1 MDHIQEEQ
9 ADKDEPSCCPL
20 MEQLDPK
27 GDIVLVVGRRHLF
40 VSSRVLELS
49 CLFFQKMLQPNTF
62 VEGAEQPNA
71 EQPPTKQLQ
80 EDHPDTFYL
89 ICLVLHYL
97 PAHPPDSIADYHSLA
112 DFMQFLWL

>member
-1 MDHIQEEQ
+1 MDHIQEVQ
-9 ADKDEPSCCPL
+9 ADKDEPSCCSL
-20 MEQLDPK
+20 TEQLDPK
-27 GDIVLVVGRRHLF
+27 GHVVLVVGRRHLL

-49 CLFFQKMLQPNTF
+49 SPFFKKMLQSNTF

-71 EQPPTKQLQ
+71 EKPPIKQLQ

-97 PAHPPDSIADYHSLA
+97 QPIREIP
-112 DFMQFLWL
+112 